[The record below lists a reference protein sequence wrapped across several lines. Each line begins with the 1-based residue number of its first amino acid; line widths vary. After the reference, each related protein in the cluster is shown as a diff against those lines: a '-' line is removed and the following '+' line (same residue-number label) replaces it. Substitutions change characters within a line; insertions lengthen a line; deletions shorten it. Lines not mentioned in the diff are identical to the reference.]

1 MGAPGAPLRLGG
13 TEQAAP
19 PRGPGRADLP
29 NSTRL
34 RLLPGPPLGTSRTCR
49 CTRPLARHRALR
61 GTWPRVHGGTRP
73 RVEGLWGRDKDA
85 PGHQVRASPHPRQR
99 HPHPS
104 CCLGPV
110 QLPQRGSS
118 NGSPANLMMAT
129 GLSKTECPSVPEPVC
144 ARARV
149 SPSPSISTPQ
159 AGAGDALCPG
169 VGTTS
174 RGALRGSQVT
184 EPTHR
189 TSTGRGVRH
198 PWAPQPG
205 SGHRGCPHGPGAPA
219 PPTCSRVVLGGG
231 ARRARSQVQ

>member
-1 MGAPGAPLRLGG
+1 MAGLSRRRPHGA
-13 TEQAAP
+13 
-19 PRGPGRADLP
+19 RGKPTCRTAHGCAFCRGRP
-29 NSTRL
+29 SGP
-34 RLLPGPPLGTSRTCR
+34 PGPAAARGRSPGTVRCAGRGHVSTAGHGHESRGCGAGTKMR
-49 CTRPLARHRALR
+49 PVLTR
-61 GTWPRVHGGTRP
+61 
-73 RVEGLWGRDKDA
+73 D
-85 PGHQVRASPHPRQR
+85 GHQVRASPHPRQR